1 MCDTA
6 CVGKQ
11 PKVLFQTQM
20 MSLQME
26 VHHVV
31 EATYIHLLVL
41 MHKKVNPERCSS
53 VSVTCLHRKNGMRI
67 YSNRL

>member
-1 MCDTA
+1 MCDMA
-6 CVGKQ
+6 CIGKQ

-26 VHHVV
+26 VHDVV

-53 VSVTCLHRKNGMRI
+53 VSVTCLHRKNMQI